1 MSRGRIGFLRGNSAG
16 EGNDPRVLSRLFAP
30 AITRSKSDKT
40 SGFTKN
46 AGFVAKAPE
55 AVVEGEK
62 AKMAKYQE
70 MLDAVLVRIDT
81 LK

>member
-1 MSRGRIGFLRGNSAG
+1 MPLLDLVDKEKELERLNKEKSKLEG
-16 EGNDPRVLSRLFAP
+16 E
-30 AITRSKSDKT
+30 ITRIEKKLS
-40 SGFTKN
+40 N

>member
-1 MSRGRIGFLRGNSAG
+1 MPLLDLVDKEKELERLNKEKTKLEG
-16 EGNDPRVLSRLFAP
+16 E
-30 AITRSKSDKT
+30 ITRIEKKLSND
-40 SGFTKN
+40 
-46 AGFVAKAPE
+46 GFVAKAPE